1 MSRALRVHTMS
12 ALVCCAVAATA
23 CGSDMPTGPSPRS
36 LAEHFDSVLTQHPG
50 ANGAWHDA
58 VTAAIAALSLG
69 VAPTTV
75 QISVNGT
82 ATTFQAVAWDEV
94 APGFGVDSTIHI
106 AAWTGGS
113 NPASVMRIDE
123 QFSGAQTFPYV
134 EYAPDSAQG
143 SVGGGGTVTASLA
156 TLGDN
161 CLPGSD
167 TDMTAVSNCRLGTI
181 IAGFNVT
188 SIQGGTAHLVMTSR
202 ALHGMRT

>member
-1 MSRALRVHTMS
+1 MTVLPRDAVAGARARASCYVGPACFGVSSPMEEFPMSRALRVHTMS

-58 VTAAIAALSLG
+58 LTAAIAALSLG

-113 NPASVMRIDE
+113 NPASVMRID
-123 QFSGAQTFPYV
+123 
-134 EYAPDSAQG
+134 
-143 SVGGGGTVTASLA
+143 
-156 TLGDN
+156 
-161 CLPGSD
+161 
-167 TDMTAVSNCRLGTI
+167 
-181 IAGFNVT
+181 
-188 SIQGGTAHLVMTSR
+188 
-202 ALHGMRT
+202 